1 MKFKTTKRAVKEG
14 YYRILSVGYCGLQSL
29 LSHESP
35 VAYTAGVY
43 GWNADVYQIWP
54 NTAIV
59 TGYRPCACKNMRD
72 DYDVVKEYEEKAHG
86 LDPYTKDVR
95 AAKRAL
101 IEELLGKLEA

>member
-14 YYRILSVGYCGLQSL
+14 YHRILSVGYCALQSL

-43 GWNADVYQIWP
+43 GWNADVYEIFP

-59 TGYRPCACKNMRD
+59 TGYRPCACKRMKD
-72 DYDVVKEYEEKAHG
+72 DYDVVKEYEEKARS
-86 LDPYTKDVR
+86 LDPYTNGIR

-101 IEELLGKLEA
+101 IEELLRKLEQ